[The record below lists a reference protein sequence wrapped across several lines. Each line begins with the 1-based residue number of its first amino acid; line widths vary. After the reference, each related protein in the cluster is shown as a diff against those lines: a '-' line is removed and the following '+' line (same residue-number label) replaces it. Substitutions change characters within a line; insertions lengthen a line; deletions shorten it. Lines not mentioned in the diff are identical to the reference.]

1 MVRRVYGKSITSKHL
16 LDFLLHDIG
25 LEKIRDCA
33 EKPLEGLRVVSYYGC
48 LTRLPGVEID
58 DAENPTMMD
67 DIVTVLGGEPLPWS
81 HKTECCGASLSITR
95 TDIGLRLANELLEAA
110 ADVKADCI
118 AVVCPLCQSNLD
130 MRQPDVEKRYDRT
143 YNLPVIYL
151 SQLIGL
157 TMGLGPEDL
166 GLEKL
171 VVDPTPLLEKKGLG

>member
-1 MVRRVYGKSITSKHL
+1 
-16 LDFLLHDIG
+16 
-25 LEKIRDCA
+25 
-33 EKPLEGLRVVSYYGC
+33 
-48 LTRLPGVEID
+48 
-58 DAENPTMMD
+58 MMD
-67 DIVTVLGGEPLPWS
+67 EIVSALGGEPLPWS

-110 ADVKADCI
+110 TDVKADCI

-143 YNLPVIYL
+143 YNLPIVYL

-157 TMGLGPEDL
+157 TMGLGSEDL

-171 VVDPTPLLEKKGLG
+171 VVDPAPLLEKKGLG